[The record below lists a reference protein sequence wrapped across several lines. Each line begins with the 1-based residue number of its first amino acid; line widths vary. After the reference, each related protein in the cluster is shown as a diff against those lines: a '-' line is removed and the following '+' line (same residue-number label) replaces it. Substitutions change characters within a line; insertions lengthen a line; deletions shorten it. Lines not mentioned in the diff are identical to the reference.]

1 MSQEQKL
8 SPEQVERFNSG
19 LKMGQAV
26 GSLSGSVVG
35 LVLCAACPI
44 LPWAVGTVVLAQ
56 KGWEYGGKAGMSI
69 MAYKGTK
76 EMEFA
81 AQEAE

>member
-1 MSQEQKL
+1 MPGEQLTPEQK
-8 SPEQVERFNSG
+8 EHFNDG

-26 GSLSGSVVG
+26 GSVSGSIVG
-35 LVLCAACPI
+35 LIICAACPL

-69 MAYKGTK
+69 MAYKGIK
-76 EMEFA
+76 DLEPA
-81 AQEAE
+81 AEVK